1 MKLASLL
8 AGALAIAAGIVKLM
22 DVSAGSSDSSI
33 IAYALCLIGLLLLGA
48 GYIGRQKQQ

>member
-8 AGALAIAAGIVKLM
+8 AGALAFAAGLVKLM

-33 IAYALCLIGLLLLGA
+33 VGYGLCVIGLLLLLA